1 MSKPFHFK
9 QFSVTQA
16 TSAFK
21 VGTDGVLLGAWV
33 HPNKNTPKAKALD
46 IGTGTGLLALML
58 AQKNYAVTAV
68 EPHEDSAAEALG
80 NFKASKWAADLI
92 LEHTSIQTFANANAT
107 KFDVIV
113 CNPPYFQN
121 SLVNPNQTVANARHN
136 TTLQF
141 NELANCAA
149 RLLEPNGW
157 FYVVLPTEEYK
168 QLIHE
173 LNEVNLFENKRLTV
187 FPTPNQ
193 QPKRICGGFQ
203 KTAAGLVNSQEVI
216 IENGERHKYHES
228 YIALTKEFYL
238 KF

>member
-16 TSAFK
+16 KSAFK

-33 HPNKNTPKAKALD
+33 HPNENSAKAKALD

-68 EPHEDSAAEALG
+68 EPHEDSAAEALS
-80 NFKASKWAADLI
+80 NFKASQWAADLI
-92 LEHTSIQTFANANAT
+92 LEHTSIQAYANTNAS

-141 NELANCAA
+141 NELANSAS
-149 RLLEPNGW
+149 RSLKPNGW
-157 FYVVLPTEEYK
+157 FYVVLPIEEYK
-168 QLIHE
+168 LLAHE
-173 LNEVNLFENKRLTV
+173 LNQVNLFENKRLLV

-193 QPKRICGGFQ
+193 QPQRICGGFQ
-203 KTAAGLVNSQEVI
+203 KTAATTLNSQEVI
-216 IENGERHKYHES
+216 IENGERHNYHES